1 MQFLYT
7 VIAFTSLAVTGSAA
21 PIDAA
26 PLVEARQTAASPCE
40 SNQHLVWRTGS
51 EPGFKNNGGWECLTD
66 NKGGCRVY
74 LWTTD
79 LPYYSC
85 LIN

>member
-7 VIAFTSLAVTGSAA
+7 FIALTSLAVTGSAA
-21 PIDAA
+21 PTEAA

-51 EPGFKNNGGWECLTD
+51 EPGFKNNGGWETIREAAGFTYGQLNFLT
-66 NKGGCRVY
+66 
-74 LWTTD
+74 TAA
-79 LPYYSC
+79 S
-85 LIN
+85 